1 MLKQYKGKDLAD
13 IAKSKLMADEYY
25 ASAKYDGNYCQIEK
39 FGTEV
44 KFFTSGGKQFYDF
57 TKGEELSKLPYD
69 FIIEAEYIADTNGL
83 LGDRG
88 RCTLTTARTNF
99 SKGLKWNGGSY
110 MVFDILYFRDE
121 KRLSEEANPGEFRHR
136 LRYLQIL
143 RLPKD
148 MQLVNFRLLTIAQ
161 AKDWM
166 EEITAVGVEGVF
178 LKHPTHKY
186 RDIGRSNLA
195 VKLKPNHQIDLT
207 CIGIVEGEGK
217 YIGMIGSL
225 ILQDSQG
232 RIVNVGSGLT
242 DMDRARPKEFFI
254 GQRIPITYERIDN
267 TYIQPR
273 ITK

>member
-13 IAKSKLMADEYY
+13 ITESKLMSDEYY

-39 FGTEV
+39 FGTKV

-57 TKGEELSKLPYD
+57 TKGQELSKLPYD

-99 SKGLKWNGGSY
+99 SKGLRWNGGSY
-110 MVFDILYFRDE
+110 MVFDILYFGEDGVNLG
-121 KRLSEEANPGEFRHR
+121 KFGYRLQ
-136 LRYLQIL
+136 YLQQL
-143 RLPKD
+143 RLPRN
-148 MQLVNFRLLTIAQ
+148 MQIVNFRLLTITQ

-166 EEITAVGVEGVF
+166 EEITAVGMEGVF
-178 LKHPTHKY
+178 LKHPTHRYK
-186 RDIGRSNLA
+186 DKGRSNLA
-195 VKLKPNHQIDLT
+195 IKLKPNHQIDLT
-207 CIGIVEGEGK
+207 CIGINEGEGK
-217 YIGMIGSL
+217 YTGMIGSL
-225 ILQDSQG
+225 VLKDSQG
-232 RIVNVGSGLT
+232 RTVSVGSGLNDT
-242 DMDRARPKEFFI
+242 DRARSKDFFI